1 MKTTTVGIK
10 EAKSGL
16 ETLVELVAE
25 KTRFLLLAHVNP
37 DGDALGSL
45 LAMGEG
51 LRSIGKK
58 ATMHC
63 EGGVPRMFR
72 FLPGAE
78 LVTSNPGR
86 ASDYDAAILLD
97 HNEPE
102 RSGAAAHQVTRDL
115 LLGVVD
121 HHLVTGAPPEHAWI
135 DRNFSAVGEMVYH
148 LLRAIGVP
156 LTPSIAAN
164 LFVAVSTDTGSFSFS
179 NTTAECLGITAEL
192 VRAGAEPWE
201 MHRQLFLGRSRG
213 RLELLGLALRNLE
226 FHAGGRIGI
235 MSVTTEMMERTGT
248 NSFDTDGF
256 VDYPRSVEGVELA
269 VLFREIG
276 PESCKASLRSLGR
289 FNAAALAQ
297 HFGGGGHAQ
306 AAGFSADMPLEKLK
320 KMVVEQAGPYLPVDY
335 REAAG
340 GR

>member
-1 MKTTTVGIK
+1 MKTMTVGIK
-10 EAKSGL
+10 ADKSGL
-16 ETLVELVAE
+16 ETLAKFAAE
-25 KTRFLLLAHVNP
+25 KTRFLLLAHVSP
-37 DGDALGSL
+37 DGDALGSM
-45 LAMGEG
+45 LALGEG
-51 LRSIGKK
+51 LTAIGKK
-58 ATMHC
+58 TTMHC
-63 EGGVPRMFR
+63 DGGVPRMFR
-72 FLPGAE
+72 FMPGAE
-78 LVTSNPGR
+78 LVTSDPGS
-86 ASDYDAAILLD
+86 AEDYDAAILLD

-121 HHLVTGAPPEHAWI
+121 HHLTTGEPPEHAWI
-135 DRNFSAVGEMVYH
+135 DPTFSAVGEMVYH
-148 LLRAIGVP
+148 LLRAIGAP

-164 LFVAVSTDTGSFSFS
+164 LFVAISTDTGSFSFS
-179 NTTAECLGITAEL
+179 NTTAECLEITAEL
-192 VRAGAEPWE
+192 VRAGADPWE

-213 RLELLGLALRNLE
+213 RLELLGLALRSLE
-226 FHAGGRIGI
+226 FHADGRIGM
-235 MSVTTEMMERTGT
+235 MSVTTEMMARTGT

-276 PESCKASLRSLGR
+276 PQSCKASLRSLGR

-320 KMVVEQAGPYLPVDY
+320 KMVVELAGQYLAVDY
-335 REAAG
+335 REAVG
-340 GR
+340 VR